1 MLFAFAMR
9 LRSLAVGSVFVG
21 VILGCGGELGTLTWC
36 NNLSSALTTAR
47 KQEMPCGTP
56 SANLPFEGERCEDV
70 IVRCTKP
77 EQNAIASYAACLK
90 KLPACSPGSE
100 GSFTAAVR
108 QCSQLVSGVAQA
120 CQP

>member
-1 MLFAFAMR
+1 MSV
-9 LRSLAVGSVFVG
+9 RSVLVGALFVG

-36 NNLSSALTTAR
+36 NNLSTALSAAR
-47 KQEMPCGTP
+47 KQEAACGAP
-56 SANLPFEGERCEDV
+56 SVDLPFEGERCEDV

-90 KLPACSPGSE
+90 KLPACAVGSE
-100 GSFTAAVR
+100 GAFTAAVR
-108 QCSQLVSGVAQA
+108 QCSQLVSGVAPA